1 MPTISSSSP
10 TGCAELKPLARG
22 IAPLAGWGDGEIVA
36 RRSDAPHDLPVGF
49 RGYDRASTDALLAKL
64 DEKRAALARE
74 RDELRQ
80 QLEDLTRDVEEYRKR
95 SDAVADALVT
105 AQRMA
110 LDLRANAEA
119 EIAEQRRE
127 AEGLLAEAEAE
138 IAERERDLAAERE
151 KLVDAGNEIRAEA
164 RADATEIVRE
174 ARIRADRLI
183 DEVLDA
189 LRAYEDDADGF
200 LSESRT
206 RLVSLVR
213 ELIDRIPGSAPAAPE
228 EQPAE
233 VDTEVVAGSGVDTD
247 SSVADSAAA

>member
-1 MPTISSSSP
+1 M
-10 TGCAELKPLARG
+10 
-22 IAPLAGWGDGEIVA
+22 A

-49 RGYDRASTDALLAKL
+49 RGYDRVSTDALLAKL
-64 DEKRAALARE
+64 DDRGAALSRE
-74 RDELRQ
+74 RDDLSRQ
-80 QLEDLTRDVEEYRKR
+80 VSDLKREVDEYRHR
-95 SDAVADALVT
+95 SEAVADALVT

-119 EIAEQRRE
+119 ENAEQERPAYDLRP
-127 AEGLLAEAEAE
+127 LAEAEP
-138 IAERERDLAAERE
+138 AERDRAVESARE

-189 LRAYEDDADGF
+189 LRAYEEDADGF
-200 LSESRT
+200 LSDSRT

-213 ELIDRIPGSAPAAPE
+213 ELIDRIPGTAPVAPE

-233 VDTEVVAGSGVDTD
+233 VETEIVAEADD
-247 SSVADSAAA
+247 APVADSAAA

>member
-1 MPTISSSSP
+1 M
-10 TGCAELKPLARG
+10 
-22 IAPLAGWGDGEIVA
+22 A

-64 DEKRAALARE
+64 NERSAALARE
-74 RDELRQ
+74 RDDLSRQ
-80 QLEDLTRDVEEYRKR
+80 VSDLKRDVEEYRNR

-105 AQRMA
+105 AQRIA

-119 EIAEQRRE
+119 EIEEQKRE
-127 AEGLLAEAEAE
+127 VDGFRAEAEAE
-138 IAERERDLAAERE
+138 IAEREREVETERD
-151 KLVDAGNEIRAEA
+151 KLVDVGNEIRAEA

-189 LRAYEDDADGF
+189 LRAYEDDTDGF

-206 RLVSLVR
+206 KLVSLVR
-213 ELIDRIPGSAPAAPE
+213 ELIDRIPGTAPAAPE

-233 VDTEVVAGSGVDTD
+233 VETEIVAEGDEAHGT
-247 SSVADSAAA
+247 SVADSEAA

>member
-1 MPTISSSSP
+1 
-10 TGCAELKPLARG
+10 
-22 IAPLAGWGDGEIVA
+22 VA

-49 RGYDRASTDALLAKL
+49 RGYDRATTDALLAKL
-64 DEKRAALARE
+64 AERGAALTRE
-74 RDELRQ
+74 RDDLWRQ
-80 QLEDLTRDVEEYRKR
+80 VNDLTTEVGEYRKR
-95 SDAVADALVT
+95 SEAVADALVT

-119 EIAEQRRE
+119 EIAEQKRE
-127 AEGLLAEAEAE
+127 VESELAVVQAE
-138 IAERERDLAAERE
+138 IAEREREVASELER
-151 KLVDAGNEIRAEA
+151 LVDVGNEIRSEA

-213 ELIDRIPGSAPAAPE
+213 ELIERIPGTAPAAPD
-228 EQPAE
+228 EQPE
-233 VDTEVVAGSGVDTD
+233 VETEVVAEASDTR
-247 SSVADSAAA
+247 SADSAAA

>member
-1 MPTISSSSP
+1 M
-10 TGCAELKPLARG
+10 
-22 IAPLAGWGDGEIVA
+22 A
-36 RRSDAPHDLPVGF
+36 RRSDVPHDLPVGF

-64 DEKRAALARE
+64 DERSAALLRE
-74 RDELRQ
+74 RDELWQ
-80 QLEDLTRDVEEYRKR
+80 QVNDLTQDVNEYRQR
-95 SDAVADALVT
+95 SEAVADALVT

-110 LDLRANAEA
+110 LDLRVSAEA

-127 AEGLLAEAEAE
+127 VDGLRASAESEL
-138 IAERERDLAAERE
+138 AEREREVESERE
-151 KLVDAGNEIRAEA
+151 KLVDVGNEIRAEA

-213 ELIDRIPGSAPAAPE
+213 ELIERIPGSAPNVPE

-233 VDTEVVAGSGVDTD
+233 VETEIVADADGDTP
-247 SSVADSAAA
+247 VADSEAA

>member
-1 MPTISSSSP
+1 M
-10 TGCAELKPLARG
+10 
-22 IAPLAGWGDGEIVA
+22 A

-64 DEKRAALARE
+64 EARSTALSRE
-74 RDELRQ
+74 RDDLWKQ
-80 QLEDLTRDVEEYRKR
+80 VNDLTNDLDDYRKR
-95 SDAVADALVT
+95 SEAVADALVT

-110 LDLRANAEA
+110 IDLRAAAEA

-127 AEGLLAEAEAE
+127 VDGRLAVAEADLEAQR
-138 IAERERDLAAERE
+138 RELEGERE
-151 KLVDAGNEIRAEA
+151 KLVDVGNEIRSEA
-164 RADATEIVRE
+164 REEATEIVRE

-189 LRAYEDDADGF
+189 LRVYEGNTDEF

-213 ELIDRIPGSAPAAPE
+213 ELIDRIPGTAPSVPDEAPE
-228 EQPAE
+228 PVETEIVAE
-233 VDTEVVAGSGVDTD
+233 ADVETE

>member
-1 MPTISSSSP
+1 
-10 TGCAELKPLARG
+10 
-22 IAPLAGWGDGEIVA
+22 VA

-49 RGYDRASTDALLAKL
+49 RGYDRASTDALLSRL
-64 DEKRAALARE
+64 VERSAALTRE
-74 RDELRQ
+74 RDDLWQ
-80 QLEDLTRDVEEYRKR
+80 QVQDLTNDVEDHRKR
-95 SDAVADALVT
+95 SEAVADALVT

-119 EIAEQRRE
+119 EIAERKRE
-127 AEGLLAEAEAE
+127 VDGLRASVEVEL
-138 IAERERDLAAERE
+138 AERERELEAERE
-151 KLVDAGNEIRAEA
+151 KLVDVGNEIRAEA

-189 LRAYEDDADGF
+189 LRSYEDDADGF

-213 ELIDRIPGSAPAAPE
+213 EVIERIPGTAPAAPE
-228 EQPAE
+228 EPAE
-233 VDTEVVAGSGVDTD
+233 VETEIVAEADD
-247 SSVADSAAA
+247 APAADSAAA

>member
-1 MPTISSSSP
+1 M
-10 TGCAELKPLARG
+10 
-22 IAPLAGWGDGEIVA
+22 A
-36 RRSDAPHDLPVGF
+36 RRSDAPHDRPVGF
-49 RGYDRASTDALLAKL
+49 RGYDRASTDALVARLVERSAVL
-64 DEKRAALARE
+64 TRE

-80 QLEDLTRDVEEYRKR
+80 QVSDLTGDVEEYRRR

-119 EIAEQRRE
+119 EIAEQKRE
-127 AEGLLAEAEAE
+127 VDGLRASVAVEL
-138 IAERERDLAAERE
+138 AEREREVAAERE
-151 KLVDAGNEIRAEA
+151 KLVDVGNEIRSEA

-200 LSESRT
+200 LSDSRT

-213 ELIDRIPGSAPAAPE
+213 ELIERIPGTAPAAPE
-228 EQPAE
+228 EQPVEVETEIVAE
-233 VDTEVVAGSGVDTD
+233 AEAAVDTPA
-247 SSVADSAAA
+247 ADSAAA

>member
-1 MPTISSSSP
+1 M
-10 TGCAELKPLARG
+10 
-22 IAPLAGWGDGEIVA
+22 A
-36 RRSDAPHDLPVGF
+36 RRSDAQHDLPVGF

-64 DEKRAALARE
+64 DERGVALARE
-74 RDELRQ
+74 RDDLSRQ
-80 QLEDLTRDVEEYRKR
+80 VADLKRDVEEYRQR
-95 SDAVADALVT
+95 SEAVADALVT

-119 EIAEQRRE
+119 EIAEQQRR
-127 AEGLLAEAEAE
+127 AEELQALAEAE
-138 IAERERDLAAERE
+138 INERERQVESERE

-189 LRAYEDDADGF
+189 LRAYEEDTDGF
-200 LSESRT
+200 LSDSRT

-213 ELIDRIPGSAPAAPE
+213 ELIERIPGTAPAAPE
-228 EQPAE
+228 EQPVEVETEIVAE
-233 VDTEVVAGSGVDTD
+233 ADEAHDTP
-247 SSVADSAAA
+247 VADSAAA

>member
-1 MPTISSSSP
+1 MPTISSRSP
-10 TGCAELKPLARG
+10 TGCADGKPLARG
-22 IAPLAGWGDGEIVA
+22 IARRKGWGDGEDVA

-49 RGYDRASTDALLAKL
+49 RGYDRASTDALLTKL
-64 DEKRAALARE
+64 GERSAALTRE
-74 RDELRQ
+74 RDDLRRQ
-80 QLEDLTRDVEEYRKR
+80 VDDLTRDVEDHRRR
-95 SDAVADALVT
+95 SEAVADALVT

-127 AEGLLAEAEAE
+127 IEDFRAEVEVQ
-138 IAERERDLAAERE
+138 IAEREREVESERE
-151 KLVDAGNEIRAEA
+151 KLVDVGNEIRAEA

-200 LSESRT
+200 LSDSRT

-213 ELIDRIPGSAPAAPE
+213 ELIERIPGTAPAAPE
-228 EQPAE
+228 EHPAE
-233 VDTEVVAGSGVDTD
+233 VETEIVAEGDEPHGTP
-247 SSVADSAAA
+247 VADSAAA

>member
-1 MPTISSSSP
+1 M
-10 TGCAELKPLARG
+10 
-22 IAPLAGWGDGEIVA
+22 A

-64 DEKRAALARE
+64 DERGLALSRE
-74 RDELRQ
+74 RDDLSRQ
-80 QLEDLTRDVEEYRKR
+80 VSDLKREVEDYRQR
-95 SDAVADALVT
+95 SEAVADALVT

-110 LDLRANAEA
+110 LDLRANAEV
-119 EIAEQRRE
+119 EIAEEKRR
-127 AEGLLAEAEAE
+127 ADDLRALAEAE
-138 IAERERDLAAERE
+138 INEREREVESQRE

-189 LRAYEDDADGF
+189 LRAYEEDTDGF
-200 LSESRT
+200 LSDSRT

-213 ELIDRIPGSAPAAPE
+213 ELIDRIPGTAPAAPE

-233 VDTEVVAGSGVDTD
+233 VETEIVAEADEAHD
-247 SSVADSAAA
+247 APVADSAAA

>member
-1 MPTISSSSP
+1 M
-10 TGCAELKPLARG
+10 
-22 IAPLAGWGDGEIVA
+22 A
-36 RRSDAPHDLPVGF
+36 RRSDVPYDLPVGF
-49 RGYDRASTDALLAKL
+49 RGYDRASTDALLTKL
-64 DEKRAALARE
+64 EDRSAALTRE
-74 RDELRQ
+74 RDDLRRQ
-80 QLEDLTRDVEEYRKR
+80 VNDLTQDVEEYRRR
-95 SDAVADALVT
+95 SEAVADALVT

-127 AEGLLAEAEAE
+127 VDDFRAEAEAQ
-138 IAERERDLAAERE
+138 IAEREREVESERE
-151 KLVDAGNEIRAEA
+151 KLVDVGNEIRAEA

-200 LSESRT
+200 LSDSRT

-213 ELIDRIPGSAPAAPE
+213 ELIERIPGSAPAAPE

-233 VDTEVVAGSGVDTD
+233 VETEIVADADEADRTP
-247 SSVADSAAA
+247 VADSEAA

>member
-1 MPTISSSSP
+1 M
-10 TGCAELKPLARG
+10 
-22 IAPLAGWGDGEIVA
+22 A

-64 DEKRAALARE
+64 VERSAALTRE
-74 RDELRQ
+74 RDDLWRQVNEL
-80 QLEDLTRDVEEYRKR
+80 TTDVEEYRKR
-95 SDAVADALVT
+95 SEAVADALVT

-119 EIAEQRRE
+119 EIEERKRE
-127 AEGLLAEAEAE
+127 VDGLRAAAEAEL
-138 IAERERDLAAERE
+138 AERERDVASERE
-151 KLVDAGNEIRAEA
+151 KLVDVGNEIRSEA

-213 ELIDRIPGSAPAAPE
+213 ELIERIPGSAPHAPE
-228 EQPAE
+228 EPAE
-233 VDTEVVAGSGVDTD
+233 VETEIVAEADEAD
-247 SSVADSAAA
+247 HAPAADSAAA

>member
-1 MPTISSSSP
+1 M
-10 TGCAELKPLARG
+10 
-22 IAPLAGWGDGEIVA
+22 A

-64 DEKRAALARE
+64 VERGAVLTRE
-74 RDELRQ
+74 RDDLSRQ
-80 QLEDLTRDVEEYRKR
+80 VEDLTRDVEEYRKR

-105 AQRMA
+105 AQRIA

-119 EIAEQRRE
+119 EIAEQKRE
-127 AEGLLAEAEAE
+127 VDGLRESAETE
-138 IAERERDLAAERE
+138 IAEREREVEAERE

-189 LRAYEDDADGF
+189 LRAYEDDTDGF
-200 LSESRT
+200 LSDSRT

-213 ELIDRIPGSAPAAPE
+213 ELIDRIPGTAPVAPE
-228 EQPAE
+228 GQPDEVETEIVADADEAE
-233 VDTEVVAGSGVDTD
+233 HTPA
-247 SSVADSAAA
+247 ADSAAA

>member
-1 MPTISSSSP
+1 
-10 TGCAELKPLARG
+10 
-22 IAPLAGWGDGEIVA
+22 VA
-36 RRSDAPHDLPVGF
+36 RRYDAPHDLPVGF

-64 DEKRAALARE
+64 DERNAALTRE
-74 RDELRQ
+74 RDDLWRQ
-80 QLEDLTRDVEEYRKR
+80 VNDLTNDVEEYRKR

-119 EIAEQRRE
+119 EIAEQKRE
-127 AEGLLAEAEAE
+127 VDSQKALAEAE
-138 IAERERDLAAERE
+138 IAERERAVDAELE

-189 LRAYEDDADGF
+189 LRVYEDDADGF

-213 ELIDRIPGSAPAAPE
+213 ELIERIPGSAPSVPE
-228 EQPAE
+228 EPAE
-233 VDTEVVAGSGVDTD
+233 VDTEIVAEADEADGTP
-247 SSVADSAAA
+247 VADSAAA

>member
-1 MPTISSSSP
+1 M
-10 TGCAELKPLARG
+10 
-22 IAPLAGWGDGEIVA
+22 A

-64 DEKRAALARE
+64 DDRSAALARE
-74 RDELRQ
+74 RDELRRQ
-80 QLEDLTRDVEEYRKR
+80 VSDLTSDVEEYRKR
-95 SDAVADALVT
+95 SEAVADALVT
-105 AQRMA
+105 AQRIA

-119 EIAEQRRE
+119 EIAEQKRE
-127 AEGLLAEAEAE
+127 VDGLRESAEAA
-138 IAERERDLAAERE
+138 IAEREREVESERE

-189 LRAYEDDADGF
+189 LREYENDADGF
-200 LSESRT
+200 LSDSRT

-213 ELIDRIPGSAPAAPE
+213 ELIDRIPGTAPVAPE
-228 EQPAE
+228 EQPDE
-233 VDTEVVAGSGVDTD
+233 VETEVVAGADVDADT
-247 SSVADSAAA
+247 SAADSEAA

>member
-1 MPTISSSSP
+1 M
-10 TGCAELKPLARG
+10 
-22 IAPLAGWGDGEIVA
+22 A

-49 RGYDRASTDALLAKL
+49 RGYDRVSTDALLAKL
-64 DEKRAALARE
+64 DDRGAALSRE
-74 RDELRQ
+74 RDDLSRQ
-80 QLEDLTRDVEEYRKR
+80 VSDLKREVDEYRHR
-95 SDAVADALVT
+95 SEAVADALVT

-119 EIAEQRRE
+119 EIAEQERR
-127 AEGLLAEAEAE
+127 AYDLRALAEAE
-138 IAERERDLAAERE
+138 IAEREREVESARE

-189 LRAYEDDADGF
+189 LRAYEEDADGF
-200 LSESRT
+200 LSDSRT

-213 ELIDRIPGSAPAAPE
+213 ELIDRIPGTAPVAPE

-233 VDTEVVAGSGVDTD
+233 VETEIVAEADD
-247 SSVADSAAA
+247 APVADSAAA

>member
-1 MPTISSSSP
+1 M
-10 TGCAELKPLARG
+10 
-22 IAPLAGWGDGEIVA
+22 A
-36 RRSDAPHDLPVGF
+36 RRSDVPHDLPVGF

-64 DEKRAALARE
+64 DERSAALLRE
-74 RDELRQ
+74 RDELWQ
-80 QLEDLTRDVEEYRKR
+80 QVNDLTQDVNEYRQR
-95 SDAVADALVT
+95 SEAVADALVT

-110 LDLRANAEA
+110 LDLKANAIAEIEEQKREVEA
-119 EIAEQRRE
+119 ERAV
-127 AEGLLAEAEAE
+127 AEAE
-138 IAERERDLAAERE
+138 IAERRREVDGLRASAESELAEREREVESERE
-151 KLVDAGNEIRAEA
+151 KLVDVGNEIRAEA

-213 ELIDRIPGSAPAAPE
+213 ELIERIPGTAPSVPE

-233 VDTEVVAGSGVDTD
+233 VETEIVADAGGDTP
-247 SSVADSAAA
+247 VADSEAA

>member
-1 MPTISSSSP
+1 
-10 TGCAELKPLARG
+10 
-22 IAPLAGWGDGEIVA
+22 VA

-64 DEKRAALARE
+64 VERGAALTRE
-74 RDELRQ
+74 RDDLWRQ
-80 QLEDLTRDVEEYRKR
+80 VNDLTNDVEDYRKR
-95 SDAVADALVT
+95 SEAVADALVT

-119 EIAEQRRE
+119 EIAEQKRE
-127 AEGLLAEAEAE
+127 VESELAVVQAE
-138 IAERERDLAAERE
+138 IAEREREVESERD
-151 KLVDAGNEIRAEA
+151 KLVDVGNEIRADA

-189 LRAYEDDADGF
+189 LRAYEDDTDGF
-200 LSESRT
+200 LSDSRS

-213 ELIDRIPGSAPAAPE
+213 ELIERIPGTAPAAPAE
-228 EQPAE
+228 PDEVETEIVAEADQADEPA
-233 VDTEVVAGSGVDTD
+233 
-247 SSVADSAAA
+247 ADSAAA

>member
-1 MPTISSSSP
+1 
-10 TGCAELKPLARG
+10 
-22 IAPLAGWGDGEIVA
+22 VA
-36 RRSDAPHDLPVGF
+36 RRSNAPHDLPVGF
-49 RGYDRASTDALLAKL
+49 RGYDRASADALLTKL
-64 DEKRAALARE
+64 DERNAALMRE
-74 RDELRQ
+74 RDELWRQ
-80 QLEDLTRDVEEYRKR
+80 VNDLTGEVEEYRKR

-127 AEGLLAEAEAE
+127 VDGLRDAAEAAF
-138 IAERERDLAAERE
+138 AEREREVESERE
-151 KLVDAGNEIRAEA
+151 KLVDAGNEIRSEA

-213 ELIDRIPGSAPAAPE
+213 ELIERIPGTAPSVPE
-228 EQPAE
+228 EQPDEVETEIVAE
-233 VDTEVVAGSGVDTD
+233 ADDTPA
-247 SSVADSAAA
+247 ADSEAA

>member
-1 MPTISSSSP
+1 MPTISSRSP
-10 TGCAELKPLARG
+10 TGCADTKPLAWG
-22 IAPLAGWGDGEIVA
+22 IVPRNTWGDGAIVA

-49 RGYDRASTDALLAKL
+49 RGYDRASTDALVAQLA
-64 DEKRAALARE
+64 ERNAALTRE
-74 RDELRQ
+74 RDDLRQ
-80 QLEDLTRDVEEYRKR
+80 QITDLTGDVEEYRKR
-95 SDAVADALVT
+95 SEAVADALVT
-105 AQRMA
+105 AQRIA

-119 EIAEQRRE
+119 EIAEQKRE
-127 AEGLLAEAEAE
+127 VDGFRAEAEAE
-138 IAERERDLAAERE
+138 IAELHRELDAERE
-151 KLVDAGNEIRAEA
+151 KLVDTGNEIRAEA

-213 ELIDRIPGSAPAAPE
+213 ELIDRIPGTAPAVPE
-228 EQPAE
+228 EPVE
-233 VDTEVVAGSGVDTD
+233 VDTEIVAEGDGDGHAPVA
-247 SSVADSAAA
+247 SSEAA

>member
-1 MPTISSSSP
+1 M
-10 TGCAELKPLARG
+10 
-22 IAPLAGWGDGEIVA
+22 A
-36 RRSDAPHDLPVGF
+36 RRSDAQHDLPVGF

-64 DEKRAALARE
+64 DERGVALARE
-74 RDELRQ
+74 RDDLSRQ
-80 QLEDLTRDVEEYRKR
+80 VADLKRDVEEYRQR
-95 SDAVADALVT
+95 SEAVADALVT

-119 EIAEQRRE
+119 EIAEQQRR
-127 AEGLLAEAEAE
+127 AEELQALAEAE
-138 IAERERDLAAERE
+138 INERERQVESERE

-189 LRAYEDDADGF
+189 LRAYEEDTDGF
-200 LSESRT
+200 LSDSRT

-213 ELIDRIPGSAPAAPE
+213 ELIDRIPGTAPAVPE
-228 EQPAE
+228 EQPVEVETEIVAE
-233 VDTEVVAGSGVDTD
+233 ADEAHDTP
-247 SSVADSAAA
+247 VADSAAA

>member
-1 MPTISSSSP
+1 
-10 TGCAELKPLARG
+10 
-22 IAPLAGWGDGEIVA
+22 VA
-36 RRSDAPHDLPVGF
+36 RRYDAPHDLPVGF
-49 RGYDRASTDALLAKL
+49 RGYDRVSTDALLAKL
-64 DEKRAALARE
+64 DDRGAALSRE
-74 RDELRQ
+74 RDDLSRQ
-80 QLEDLTRDVEEYRKR
+80 VSDLKREVDEYRHR
-95 SDAVADALVT
+95 SEAVADALVT

-119 EIAEQRRE
+119 EIAER
-127 AEGLLAEAEAE
+127 
-138 IAERERDLAAERE
+138 EREIESARE

-189 LRAYEDDADGF
+189 LRAYEEDADGF
-200 LSESRT
+200 LSDSRT

-213 ELIDRIPGSAPAAPE
+213 ELIDRIPGTAPVAPE

-233 VDTEVVAGSGVDTD
+233 VETEIVAHADD
-247 SSVADSAAA
+247 APVADSAAA

>member
-1 MPTISSSSP
+1 M
-10 TGCAELKPLARG
+10 
-22 IAPLAGWGDGEIVA
+22 A
-36 RRSDAPHDLPVGF
+36 RRSDVPHDLPVGF

-64 DEKRAALARE
+64 DERSAALLRE
-74 RDELRQ
+74 RDELWQ
-80 QLEDLTRDVEEYRKR
+80 QVNDLTQDVNEYRQR
-95 SDAVADALVT
+95 SEAVADALVT

-110 LDLRANAEA
+110 LDLRVSAEA

-127 AEGLLAEAEAE
+127 VDGLRASAESEL
-138 IAERERDLAAERE
+138 AEREREVESERE
-151 KLVDAGNEIRAEA
+151 KLVDVGNEIRAEA

-189 LRAYEDDADGF
+189 LRAYEEDADGF
-200 LSESRT
+200 LSDSRT

-213 ELIDRIPGSAPAAPE
+213 ELIDRIPGTAPVAPE

-233 VDTEVVAGSGVDTD
+233 VETEIVAEADAAP
-247 SSVADSAAA
+247 VADSAAA